1 MTSRTGD
8 VVVCDAS
15 PLIVL
20 ARVEHLDL
28 LRQLFGRVLVPPAV
42 WSEVT
47 HRPHAPGASA
57 VARAEWIQV
66 RAPSV
71 VPTSKLGLGEREG
84 MGLAAELHA
93 LTDRGRWLG
102 ARGGAGH
109 GHHDYRHLGHPQTS
123 ETRGVAGGRWADS
136 RSDAGQ
142 RASCGRTARPRVPP
156 RTRRVGVA
164 AGQGL
169 ELENWTLP
177 PRRRR

>member
-47 HRPHAPGASA
+47 HRPDAPGAPA

-93 LTDRGRWLG
+93 LLIVDDGLARAAALAMGITITGTLGILRRAKHEGLLG
-102 ARGGAGH
+102 AVGPILDRMQANGLRVAEPLVH
-109 GHHDYRHLGHPQTS
+109 AFLG
-123 ETRGVAGGRWADS
+123 
-136 RSDAGQ
+136 
-142 RASCGRTARPRVPP
+142 
-156 RTRRVGVA
+156 
-164 AGQGL
+164 
-169 ELENWTLP
+169 ELGE
-177 PRRRR
+177 

>member
-47 HRPHAPGASA
+47 HRPHAPGAAA

-71 VPTSKLGLGEREG
+71 VPTSKLGLGEREA

-93 LTDRGRWLG
+93 LLIVDDGLARAAALAMGITITGTLGILRRAKHEGLLG
-102 ARGGAGH
+102 AVGPILDRMQANRLRVAEPLVH
-109 GHHDYRHLGHPQTS
+109 AFLG
-123 ETRGVAGGRWADS
+123 
-136 RSDAGQ
+136 
-142 RASCGRTARPRVPP
+142 
-156 RTRRVGVA
+156 
-164 AGQGL
+164 
-169 ELENWTLP
+169 ELGE
-177 PRRRR
+177 